1 MRTIKYNHLKK
12 GQQVK
17 HFKVLFPL
25 EIFLQDSFH
34 VVLVDEVPLK
44 EVGLLIEGGL
54 FLNEVVYG
62 K

>member
-1 MRTIKYNHLKK
+1 
-12 GQQVK
+12 
-17 HFKVLFPL
+17 LFLL

-54 FLNEVVYG
+54 FLKEVVYG

>member
-1 MRTIKYNHLKK
+1 
-12 GQQVK
+12 
-17 HFKVLFPL
+17 
-25 EIFLQDSFH
+25 

-54 FLNEVVYG
+54 FLKEVVYG